1 MHTQIEDYLSEVA
14 KSLGSLPKVRQ
25 ADELREIRAHLL
37 SAFAVN
43 QEAGQPED
51 EAARMA
57 IEQFGA
63 AQTVG
68 AGIVATWQRGQMRG
82 QRSFWA
88 ASAYAFLFSYGL
100 IIAQDFGYPACINHF
115 HLMHIDSLGRAH
127 FSRWLILIGWSW
139 ALASNIAIGG
149 FAGLIFA
156 RYSTKAWLMG
166 MLVGIIASQ
175 TLDLCLLYWSASRNG
190 HITVGPMNYL
200 DDSFPIVIATL
211 SAWLVSRRRLGRRA
225 RTSASAS

>member
-1 MHTQIEDYLSEVA
+1 MHKRLEDYLGAVA
-14 KSLGSLPKVRQ
+14 KSLGALPKVRREE
-25 ADELREIRAHLL
+25 ELREMQEHLL
-37 SAFAVN
+37 NAFVMN
-43 QEAGQPED
+43 VEAGQSEE
-51 EAARMA
+51 EAARA
-57 IEQFGA
+57 AVEQFGA

-68 AGIVATWQRGQMRG
+68 KGIVIAWRRARARE

-88 ASAYAFLFSYGL
+88 AFAYAFLFSCSL

-190 HITVGPMNYL
+190 HIKVGPMNYL
-200 DDSFPIVIATL
+200 DDAFPIVIATL
-211 SAWLVSRRRLGRRA
+211 SAWAVSRRRLGRQVQGQ
-225 RTSASAS
+225 